1 MDFYVLLLL
10 VVLYSILAI
19 SLVIGLLLYGA
30 RPSKTLA
37 WLLAIFTIPVGGIFL
52 YLLFGRNR
60 RKRKLFVLKKEYT
73 NRLEEVISYPD
84 TLPQSVEKVHQLA
97 YNTTGF
103 PVIHTQGMAVLRDGK
118 ETFESIFDALER
130 AKQQIHIQY
139 YIFEDGVLAEKLLD
153 LFERKIKEHI
163 EVRLLY
169 DGIGSYSLSRRYLKK
184 LRAIGVEVEQFLPFR
199 FGRFLSS
206 LNYRN
211 HRKVIV
217 VDNTIGFTGGIN
229 ISDKYLKGDPN
240 LGKWHDTHIRLEG
253 DAVTFLNRTFLIDWY
268 LATGKSVLERQAPLP
283 KVQSNTSKA
292 GNFVQIVP
300 SGPDDDFAIME
311 QLYFSM
317 INQAQ
322 HYVYITN
329 PYIIPNQ
336 AILQSLK
343 TAALSGV
350 DVRLLLSASTDIK
363 VVDWCVQSYFEHY
376 LEAGIKVYRYPDG
389 FLHSKTLVSD
399 DKIASIGTANLD
411 DRSLHQNYEVN
422 VVVYDTSTAVRLKN
436 DFLENCAKSE
446 ALEHQKFL
454 QRHWSTK
461 LLEGLAKLLSPLL

>member
-1 MDFYVLLLL
+1 MDFYLLLFIL
-10 VVLYSILAI
+10 LLYSVLAI

-37 WLLAIFTIPVGGIFL
+37 WLLAIFTIPVGGILL

-73 NRLEEVISYPD
+73 KKFEKIEPSPNRYA
-84 TLPQSVEKVHQLA
+84 QSEKKIHQLI

-103 PVIHTQGMAVLRDGK
+103 PVAPSSHMQVLRDGK
-118 ETFESIFDALER
+118 ETFKSIFDALER
-130 AKQQIHIQY
+130 ANHQIHIQY
-139 YIFEDGVLAEKLLD
+139 YIFEDGVLAQKLLN
-153 LFERKIKEHI
+153 LFERKIKQNV

-169 DGIGSYSLSRRYLKK
+169 DGIGSYSLSRKYLKNLK
-184 LRAIGVEVEQFLPFR
+184 DVGVEVEQFLPFR

-211 HRKVIV
+211 HRKIIV
-217 VDNTIGFTGGIN
+217 VDNAIGFTGGIN
-229 ISDKYLKGDPN
+229 ISDKYVKGDPN

-253 DAVTFLNRTFLIDWY
+253 EAATLLNRIFFIDWY
-268 LATGKSVLERQAPLP
+268 LATEKSVEEQQISL
-283 KVQSNTSKA
+283 SNNRNTPTYDDVL
-292 GNFVQIVP
+292 VQIVP
-300 SGPDDDFAIME
+300 SGPDDDFAVME
-311 QLYFSM
+311 QVYFSI
-317 INQAQ
+317 INQAKQ
-322 HYVYITN
+322 YVYITN

-363 VVDWCVQSYFEHY
+363 VVDWCVQSYFEQY
-376 LEAGIKVYRYPDG
+376 LEAGVKVYRYPDG

-399 DKIASIGTANLD
+399 NRIASIGTANLD

-422 VVVYDTSTAVRLKN
+422 VIVYDRPTSLQLREDFLKN
-436 DFLENCAKSE
+436 CSSSE
-446 ALEHQKFL
+446 ELDYL
-454 QRHWSTK
+454 QFQERHWGVK
-461 LLEGLAKLLSPLL
+461 LLEGTAKLLSPLL

>member
-1 MDFYVLLLL
+1 MDFYVLLLIL
-10 VVLYSILAI
+10 VLYSILAI

-37 WLLAIFTIPVGGIFL
+37 WLLAIFTIPVGGILL

-73 NRLEEVISYPD
+73 KKFEKITSAPNGLSQSEEKI
-84 TLPQSVEKVHQLA
+84 HQLIF
-97 YNTTGF
+97 NTTGF
-103 PVIHTQGMAVLRDGK
+103 PISLSSHMEVLRDGK

-139 YIFEDGVLAEKLLD
+139 YIFEDGVLAQKLLD
-153 LFERKIKEHI
+153 LFERKIKQNV

-169 DGIGSYSLSRRYLKK
+169 DGIGSYSLSRKYLKK
-184 LRAIGVEVEQFLPFR
+184 LKSIGVEVEQFLPFR

-211 HRKVIV
+211 HRKIIV
-217 VDNTIGFTGGIN
+217 VDNNIGFTGGIN

-253 DAVTFLNRTFLIDWY
+253 EAVAYLNRIFFIDWY
-268 LATGKSVLERQAPLP
+268 LATGKSVVEQQMSSSKERAG
-283 KVQSNTSKA
+283 QSSI
-292 GNFVQIVP
+292 GNSVQIVP

-311 QLYFSM
+311 QVYFSI
-317 INQAQ
+317 INQAKQ
-322 HYVYITN
+322 YVYITN

-363 VVDWCVQSYFEHY
+363 VVDWCVQSYFEQY
-376 LEAGIKVYRYPDG
+376 LEAGVKVYLYPHG

-399 DKIASIGTANLD
+399 DRITSIGTANLD
-411 DRSLHQNYEVN
+411 DRSLHQN
-422 VVVYDTSTAVRLKN
+422 
-436 DFLENCAKSE
+436 
-446 ALEHQKFL
+446 
-454 QRHWSTK
+454 
-461 LLEGLAKLLSPLL
+461 